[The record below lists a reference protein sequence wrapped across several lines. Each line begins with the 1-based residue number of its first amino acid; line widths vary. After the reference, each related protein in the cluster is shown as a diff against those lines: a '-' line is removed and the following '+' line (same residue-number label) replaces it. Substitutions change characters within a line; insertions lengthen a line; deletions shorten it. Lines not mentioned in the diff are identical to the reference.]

1 MPYEVRTPVFEGDL
15 ELLTQMVSRSELDIF
30 EICLAALVTGYLAEV
45 AGAPGADLEQSTEF
59 LVLASTLVELKTR
72 FLLAGDDDDGGDV
85 ELGAP
90 ADRDLLLARMLQ
102 GVTFKGAAGALAA
115 LIGLADRCV
124 PRRAGPEEPLAS
136 VDIDPLES
144 VSPDALRAALLRALA
159 PRPVVDLYHVTPIRA
174 TVSDAIDRVVG
185 ALSHCQQLSFD
196 DLMDDEPDRIEV
208 IVRFLAV
215 LELYKQ
221 GLVEI
226 EQLENFGALVVRSR
240 APEEGG
246 EEIAFLDD
254 YDDEPDLRDVGEE
267 PGAWGV
273 PNEVDQ

>member
-15 ELLTQMVSRSELDIF
+15 ELLTQMVSRAELDIF
-30 EICLAALVTGYLAEV
+30 EICLAALVAGYLEEV
-45 AGAPGADLEQSTEF
+45 AGAPGADLELSTEF

-72 FLLAGDDDDGGDV
+72 FLLAGDEDDGGEV
-85 ELGAP
+85 ELVAP
-90 ADRDLLLARMLQ
+90 EDRDLLLAHMLQ
-102 GVTFKGAAGALAA
+102 GVTFKGAGRALAA
-115 LIGLADRCV
+115 LIGAADRCV

-136 VDIDPLES
+136 VDVDPLES

-159 PRPVVDLYHVTPIRA
+159 PRPVLDLYHVTPIRA
-174 TVSDAIDRVVG
+174 SISEAIDRVVG

-226 EQLENFGALVVRSR
+226 TQVGNFGELVVRSR
-240 APEEGG
+240 APE
-246 EEIAFLDD
+246 
-254 YDDEPDLRDVGEE
+254 PPEE
-267 PGAWGV
+267 PGAF
-273 PNEVDQ
+273 PEEDR

>member
-15 ELLTQMVSRSELDIF
+15 ELLTQMASRAELDIF
-30 EICLAALVTGYLAEV
+30 EICLAALVSGYLDDV
-45 AGAPGADLEQSTEF
+45 ACAPGLDLEQSTEF

-72 FLLAGDDDDGGDV
+72 YLLAGDDDEAEV
-85 ELGAP
+85 ELLAP
-90 ADRDLLLARMLQ
+90 EDRDLLLARMLQ
-102 GVTFKGAAGALAA
+102 GVTFKGAATALAA
-115 LIGLADRCV
+115 LIGAADRCV

-144 VSPDALRAALLRALA
+144 VSPDVLRAALLRALA
-159 PRPVVDLYHVTPIRA
+159 PRPVLDLYHVTPIRA
-174 TVSDAIDRVVG
+174 SVSDAIDRVVG

-226 EQLENFGALVVRSR
+226 EQVGNFGALVVRSR
-240 APEEGG
+240 APEEGDVDDVDD
-246 EEIAFLDD
+246 FVDD
-254 YDDEPDLRDVGEE
+254 YDGLGAEV
-267 PGAWGV
+267 PGVRGV
-273 PNEVDQ
+273 PEVDR

>member
-15 ELLTQMVSRSELDIF
+15 ELLTQMASRAEVDIF
-30 EICLAALVTGYLAEV
+30 DICLAALVASYLAE
-45 AGAPGADLEQSTEF
+45 AAAASGSDDLEESTEF

-72 FLLAGDDDDGGDV
+72 LLLAGDEDDGDD
-85 ELGAP
+85 EFLAP
-90 ADRDLLLARMLQ
+90 EDRDLLLARMLQ
-102 GVTFKGAAGALAA
+102 GATFKGAAAALAA
-115 LIGLADRCV
+115 LIGAADRCA

-144 VSPDALRAALLRALA
+144 VDPESLRTALLRALA
-159 PRPVVDLYHVTPIRA
+159 PRPLLDLYHVTPIRA
-174 TVSDAIDRVVG
+174 SVSDAIDRVVG

-196 DLMDDEPDRIEV
+196 DLMDDQPERIEV

-226 EQLENFGALVVRSR
+226 EQGGAFGPLVVRSR
-240 APEEGG
+240 PPEAEELKVTSGQGGWGWGAQPHTDEPPG
-246 EEIAFLDD
+246 EEA
-254 YDDEPDLRDVGEE
+254 
-267 PGAWGV
+267 
-273 PNEVDQ
+273 

>member
-15 ELLTQMVSRSELDIF
+15 ELLTQMASRSELDIF
-30 EICLAALVTGYLAEV
+30 EICLAALVAGYLADAAGVPEV
-45 AGAPGADLEQSTEF
+45 DLDQSTEF
-59 LVLASTLVELKTR
+59 LVLAATLVELKTR
-72 FLLAGDDDDGGDV
+72 LLLTGDDDDGGDE
-85 ELGAP
+85 ELLAP
-90 ADRDLLLARMLQ
+90 EDRDLLLARMLQ
-102 GVTFKGAAGALAA
+102 GVTFKGAAAALAA
-115 LIGLADRCV
+115 LIGAADRCA

-159 PRPVVDLYHVTPIRA
+159 PRPVLDLYHVTPIRA
-174 TVSDAIDRVVG
+174 SVSDAIDRVVG

-215 LELYKQ
+215 LELFKQ

-226 EQLENFGALVVRSR
+226 EQVGNFGALVVRSR
-240 APEEGG
+240 APEEDD
-246 EEIAFLDD
+246 EEILYYDD
-254 YDDEPDLRDVGEE
+254 YDGE
-267 PGAWGV
+267 PGAPEV
-273 PNEVDQ
+273 PQVDA

>member
-30 EICLAALVTGYLAEV
+30 EVCLAALVAGYLEEV
-45 AGAPGADLEQSTEF
+45 AGAPGADLELSTEF

-72 FLLAGDDDDGGDV
+72 FLLAGDEDDGGEV
-85 ELGAP
+85 ELVAP
-90 ADRDLLLARMLQ
+90 EDRDLLLARMLQ
-102 GVTFKGAAGALAA
+102 GVTFKGAASALAA
-115 LIGLADRCV
+115 LIGAADRCV

-144 VSPDALRAALLRALA
+144 VSPDVLRAALLRALA
-159 PRPVVDLYHVTPIRA
+159 PRPVLDLYHVTPIRA
-174 TVSDAIDRVVG
+174 SVSDAIDRVVG

-226 EQLENFGALVVRSR
+226 EQVGNFGELVVRSR
-240 APEEGG
+240 APEDG
-246 EEIAFLDD
+246 EPVDAFEDD
-254 YDDEPDLRDVGEE
+254 YEDM
-267 PGAWGV
+267 PGVRGV
-273 PNEVDQ
+273 PEVDA

>member
-15 ELLTQMVSRSELDIF
+15 ELLTQMASRSELDIF
-30 EICLAALVTGYLAEV
+30 EICLAALVNGYLAE
-45 AGAPGADLEQSTEF
+45 AAEAPGVDLDQSTEF
-59 LVLASTLVELKTR
+59 LVLAATLVELKTR
-72 FLLAGDDDDGGDV
+72 LLLAGDDDEGAEE
-85 ELGAP
+85 ELLAP
-90 ADRDLLLARMLQ
+90 EDRDLLLARMLQ
-102 GVTFKGAAGALAA
+102 GVTFKGAAAALAV
-115 LIGLADRCV
+115 LIGAADRCV

-144 VSPDALRAALLRALA
+144 VSPDVLRAALLRALA

-174 TVSDAIDRVVG
+174 SVSDAIDRVVG

-226 EQLENFGALVVRSR
+226 EQVGNFGALVVRSR
-240 APEEGG
+240 APEEGDPDG
-246 EEIAFLDD
+246 VDFVDD
-254 YDDEPDLRDVGEE
+254 YDGPGTRGVPEEDLR
-267 PGAWGV
+267 
-273 PNEVDQ
+273 